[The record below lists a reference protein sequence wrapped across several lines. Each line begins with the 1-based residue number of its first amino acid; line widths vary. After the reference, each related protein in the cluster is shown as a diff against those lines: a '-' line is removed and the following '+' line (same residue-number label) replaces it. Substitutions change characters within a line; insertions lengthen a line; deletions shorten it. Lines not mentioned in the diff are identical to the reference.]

1 MIRKILAYSS
11 VAGDLVCDPFLGS
24 GQVVIVSKEMDRRYI
39 GFELNREYY
48 EFAQARLS
56 SGKYRL
62 KINRSN

>member
-1 MIRKILAYSS
+1 
-11 VAGDLVCDPFLGS
+11 VCDPSLGS
-24 GQVVIVSKEMDRRYI
+24 GQVAIVSKKMDRRYI

-56 SGKYRL
+56 SGEYRL